1 MKNFKF
7 AMKKSTP
14 LLASYIFLGIAF
26 GMMFAKEGYPPLAS
40 FLSGVFIYAGSM
52 QIAMIPL
59 IVNKTPLYVI
69 ALMTLFIN
77 GRHMFYGI
85 SFIEKFR
92 KMEIRYPY
100 MVITTTDETYS
111 VMVNM
116 DYPKDLDETEVDFFI
131 HLICHGIWAFSC
143 LLGSVIGEIVPSALS
158 GIEFSAVA
166 FFVTVVVEQLRTAN
180 TKIPF
185 FIGLSSAIV
194 FLILIGPSNFIVPAI
209 STSLVALLVV
219 RTKINWRSVKWMIDC
234 I

>member
-7 AMKKSTP
+7 ALKKTTP

-26 GMMFAKEGYPPLAS
+26 GMMFVKEGYSPLAS

-52 QIAMIPL
+52 QIALIPL
-59 IVNKTPLYVI
+59 IVSHTPLYII

-85 SFIEKFR
+85 SFLEKFR
-92 KMEIRYPY
+92 KMGWKYPY
-100 MVITTTDETYS
+100 MIYSTTDETYS

-116 DYPKDLDETEVDFFI
+116 DYPEEVEESEVDFFI
-131 HLICHGIWAFSC
+131 HLICHSVWAFSC
-143 LLGSVIGEIVPSALS
+143 LIGAIIGEVVPSALA

-185 FIGLSSAIV
+185 IIGLSSSVILL
-194 FLILIGPSNFIVPAI
+194 FLLGPNSFIVPAI
-209 STSLVALLVV
+209 SVSLITLLVM
-219 RTKINWRSVKWMIDC
+219 RTKINWRESKWTKKYI
-234 I
+234 